1 MQLLTFKTRAVYQNT
16 PVSSCQEFAGV
27 CLHDAVI
34 FISIVIFAGGLLL
47 LTLGRHFWAPRQRHD
62 SEEDHAESDP
72 SPPSYSSI
80 GFPPSASHDLALCK
94 GSASPSLD
102 PYHVVAPSFDK
113 LAASQGRVFQPCP
126 VSRADSPAKSATSLF
141 WRRARAR
148 LRWRRCAGGPVHS
161 CRCTPTVARIAA
173 PRVCPAR
180 CYRKSDALARGLS
193 AVT

>member
-1 MQLLTFKTRAVYQNT
+1 MQLLTLKTRAVYQNT

-27 CLHDAVI
+27 CLHDAAI

-80 GFPPSASHDLALCK
+80 GFPPSASHDLALYK

-102 PYHVVAPSFDK
+102 PYHVVAPSFDNSLLLK
-113 LAASQGRVFQPCP
+113 DEYFSRVPCP
-126 VSRADSPAKSATSLF
+126 E
-141 WRRARAR
+141 
-148 LRWRRCAGGPVHS
+148 
-161 CRCTPTVARIAA
+161 PTLLPNQQHPSSGVGLGLGFGDNSTQA
-173 PRVCPAR
+173 
-180 CYRKSDALARGLS
+180 GLS
-193 AVT
+193 IPAGAPPPPLTSPPPAYVRRDATADRTL